1 MANNMA
7 LHWAPP
13 PPGAIKINVH
23 GHTISSPLSNGNSL
37 GIGAIFITSGAEIS
51 LLTTSAIP
59 ALTPLGNQLWAMYV
73 PLRRAVVQEYD
84 DLRLE
89 TDNYEAYMTIK
100 HFHVDDLGLGQLD
113 APRVSRIELEPE
125 ELEDLMEGAVE
136 DSFVGSLGPRCSL
149 LAHEPPFPDL
159 D

>member
-1 MANNMA
+1 MG
-7 LHWAPP
+7 LHHPSYMDSFIPSNAPNP
-13 PPGAIKINVH
+13 IDFNV
-23 GHTISSPLSNGNSL
+23 SLS
-37 GIGAIFITSGAEIS
+37 
-51 LLTTSAIP
+51 LTE
-59 ALTPLGNQLWAMYV
+59 Q
-73 PLRRAVVQEYD
+73 
-84 DLRLE
+84 
-89 TDNYEAYMTIK
+89 
-100 HFHVDDLGLGQLD
+100 VDDLGLGQLD

>member
-1 MANNMA
+1 MCTGTLRFASLSLSVITLILLYSEFMANNMA

-100 HFHVDDLGLGQLD
+100 HFHVGVSASIFDIADQLD
-113 APRVSRIELEPE
+113 TLIHDAS
-125 ELEDLMEGAVE
+125 
-136 DSFVGSLGPRCSL
+136 
-149 LAHEPPFPDL
+149 
-159 D
+159 